1 MQQAGKQL
9 VFKIIFEQYI
19 LKKKKKTPLK
29 FICYIFNFRST
40 SEPNR
45 VQSQNLPSGS
55 TYLPNHA
62 SSSSSVL
69 DHSNAVN
76 KSNVISQRNDHIN
89 STYPSISSTSITYPT
104 SQKYSTY
111 NQDEY
116 NADYSVNL
124 PPTSTGK
131 K

>member
-1 MQQAGKQL
+1 MEFGQNNFFFVKL
-9 VFKIIFEQYI
+9 IYI
-19 LKKKKKTPLK
+19 VL
-29 FICYIFNFRST
+29 FFRST

-45 VQSQNLPSGS
+45 VQSHNLPSGS
-55 TYLPNHA
+55 TFINHA
-62 SSSSSVL
+62 SSSVL
-69 DHSNAVN
+69 DPTIN
-76 KSNVISQRNDHIN
+76 KSNVITRNDIN
-89 STYPSISSTSITYPT
+89 TYPSISSTITYPT

-131 K
+131 KRVFFVK

>member
-1 MQQAGKQL
+1 M
-9 VFKIIFEQYI
+9 FFSSKIIDRY
-19 LKKKKKTPLK
+19 LL
-29 FICYIFNFRST
+29 ICYYYFRST

-55 TYLPNHA
+55 TYLPNHE
-62 SSSSSVL
+62 SSSVL
-69 DHSNAVN
+69 DHSTTVN